1 MIVSF
6 KHKGLESF
14 FLEGNS
20 SKIQHKHLNRL
31 RLILAQLNA
40 AKEIRDLN
48 FPGSNLH
55 RLKGDLKDFWSITVS
70 GNWRIIFKFDK
81 GEIYLVDYLDYH

>member
-1 MIVSF
+1 MIISF

-14 FLEGNS
+14 FLEGNT
-20 SKIQHKHLNRL
+20 SKIQHKHVKRL

-40 AKEIRDLN
+40 AREIKDVN

-55 RLKGDLKDFWSITVS
+55 SLKGDLKDFWSITVS

-81 GEIYLVDYLDYH
+81 GDIYLVDYLDYH

>member
-1 MIVSF
+1 VIVSF

-55 RLKGDLKDFWSITVS
+55 SLKGDLKDFWSITVS